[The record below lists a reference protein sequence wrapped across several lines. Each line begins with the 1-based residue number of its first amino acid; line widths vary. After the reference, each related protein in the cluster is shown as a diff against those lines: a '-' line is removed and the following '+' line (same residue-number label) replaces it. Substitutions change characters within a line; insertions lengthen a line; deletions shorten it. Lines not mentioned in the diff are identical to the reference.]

1 MGADEGQPA
10 QLSGDKGAG
19 TNGAANKWRQ
29 AQTGASE
36 HERGWTAVAPPPP
49 PPAAAAAAARAAT
62 GAGVL
67 HVLPLPRFFFPF
79 I

>member
-10 QLSGDKGAG
+10 QPSGDKGAG
-19 TNGAANKWRQ
+19 TNGAANERRR
-29 AQTGASE
+29 ARTGASE
-36 HERGWTAVAPPPP
+36 HERGQTAVAPPP
-49 PPAAAAAAARAAT
+49 PPAAAAAAAARAAA

-67 HVLPLPRFFFPF
+67 HVLPLPRFFPPF